1 MKTAIVSLSILIFI
15 VFGGS
20 LFYSQ
25 HSYMQYRN
33 LWPRRDPVGLLT
45 GIRASFGF
53 ARDLNEKNLSDECR
67 MHFKRFKIA
76 AMVAASTAIVGIL
89 LILSVRLFGLQDVL
103 DQ

>member
-1 MKTAIVSLSILIFI
+1 MKTAIVSLSIIIFI

-25 HSYMQYRN
+25 HSYNQYRN

-45 GIRASFGF
+45 GIRASLGF
-53 ARDLNEKNLSDECR
+53 SRDLNNKNLSDECR
-67 MHFKRFKIA
+67 KYFKRFKIGA
-76 AMVAASTAIVGIL
+76 TISIFTIFVGIL
-89 LILSVRLFGLQDVL
+89 FILLVRAFGLQDVL